1 MELIAG
7 VDDAGRG
14 PVIGPMVIA
23 GVLIHKEGEWELKEM
38 GVKDSKLI
46 TPSNRLM
53 LFDEISRVSKRVHHI
68 IVSPNR
74 IDEYVKRDKRL
85 EGLNLLEA
93 EVMAEVIN
101 RLKPNVAFVDAS
113 DINEQRFGEMIS
125 SRLDSKVKV
134 VSEHKA
140 DAKYPVVSAASV
152 VAKVIRDRAIDQLKL
167 QYGDFGSGY
176 TSDPRTITFLKRYY
190 QSNKCFPPATRLSW
204 KTVEKIKEETKQSK
218 NLVG

>member
-53 LFDEISRVSKRVHHI
+53 FFDEISRVSKRVHHV

-101 RLKPNVAFVDAS
+101 RLEPNVAFVDAS

-125 SRLDSKVKV
+125 SRLDSEVKV

-152 VAKVIRDRAIDQLKL
+152 VAKVIRDREIDQLKL

-204 KTVEKIKEETKQSK
+204 KTVEKIKEEAKQSK
-218 NLVG
+218 LM

>member
-46 TPSNRLM
+46 TPSSRLM
-53 LFDEISRVSKRVHHI
+53 LFDEISRVSKRVHHV

-101 RLKPNVAFVDAS
+101 RLEPNVAFVDAS

-125 SRLDSKVKV
+125 SRLDSEVKV

-152 VAKVIRDRAIDQLKL
+152 VAKVIRDREIDQLKL

-190 QSNKCFPPATRLSW
+190 RSNKCFPPATRLSW

-218 NLVG
+218 LM